1 MNSRVELEDH
11 MALPFRARVWNH
23 GDDPGL
29 RALMQVQMNVD
40 PGWPPDYART
50 SDLAAWLAAPA
61 NLGRWVAV
69 DEGGKP
75 VGHVGIGSVRP
86 GPIAEFLRSALH
98 CELDAM
104 AEICR
109 IVVDPRVRGRGLSG
123 LLTRKALRACIDA
136 GLVPVS
142 SVLSNRGSWLTMML
156 STGWR
161 TVGSIRSLVSDG
173 DLVALIP
180 PRRFIDAALRTRRA

>member
-1 MNSRVELEDH
+1 MVSRVELEGP
-11 MALPFRARVWNH
+11 MALPFSVRVWNH
-23 GDDPGL
+23 SDDPGL
-29 RALMQVQMNVD
+29 RALMQAQMNVD

-61 NLGRWVAV
+61 DLERWVAV

-75 VGHVGIGSVRP
+75 VGHVGIGSVHA
-86 GPIAEFLRSALH
+86 GPIAEFLRTALQ

-123 LLTRKALRACIDA
+123 LLTRKALRACIEA

-142 SVLSNRGSWLTMML
+142 NVLSNRGSWLTMML

-161 TVGSIRSLVSDG
+161 TVGSTRSLVSDG

-180 PRRFIDAALRTRRA
+180 PRRFIDAALRARRA